1 MIVIRRLKDGQS
13 MSQSSVYDDDKTIN
27 ALQCMMMTR
36 MMKRARGECGG
47 YTWIRGIPGILHC
60 LVLLPDDDDDDGIDN
75 NDEDDHNDNN
85 DDDDDEGNGEV
96 RHNCAYFCLRM
107 GGWVGRQPRPG

>member
-1 MIVIRRLKDGQS
+1 
-13 MSQSSVYDDDKTIN
+13 
-27 ALQCMMMTR
+27 MMMAR
-36 MMKRARGECGG
+36 MRKRARGECGG

-96 RHNCAYFCLRM
+96 RHNCAYFCLHM

>member
-1 MIVIRRLKDGQS
+1 M
-13 MSQSSVYDDDKTIN
+13 YDDDKTIN

-60 LVLLPDDDDDDGIDN
+60 LVLLPDNDDDDGDNGIDN
-75 NDEDDHNDNN
+75 NGEDDDNDKN

-96 RHNCAYFCLRM
+96 RHNCAYFCLHM
-107 GGWVGRQPRPG
+107 GSLGREATQARVVHTSCLENE